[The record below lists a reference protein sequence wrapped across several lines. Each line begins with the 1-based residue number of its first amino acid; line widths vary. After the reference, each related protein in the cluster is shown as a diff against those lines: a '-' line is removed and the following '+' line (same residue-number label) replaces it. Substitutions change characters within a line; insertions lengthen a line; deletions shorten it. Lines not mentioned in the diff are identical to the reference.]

1 MIKLVLASSS
11 PRRADL
17 LLQLGLSFSI
27 VKPHVNEILNPLES
41 ATDFIERI
49 AREKNSEIRNKLD
62 DDQVILSADTVVLC
76 EGKVLGKPKSKE
88 DGLGMLKILSGRTH
102 KVLTGVVLTKK
113 SHEKFFSV
121 ETKVKFR
128 GLSDDEIEAYW
139 MTGEPK
145 DKAGSYGIQ
154 GKGAVFVSAIE
165 GSYSNVVGLPLME
178 TADGLK
184 QLGIDCFT

>member
-1 MIKLVLASSS
+1 M
-11 PRRADL
+11 
-17 LLQLGLSFSI
+17 
-27 VKPHVNEILNPLES
+27 
-41 ATDFIERI
+41 
-49 AREKNSEIRNKLD
+49 
-62 DDQVILSADTVVLC
+62 
-76 EGKVLGKPKSKE
+76 KVLGKPKSKE
-88 DGLGMLKILSGRTH
+88 DGLSMLKILSGRTH

-139 MTGEPK
+139 MTGEPR

-178 TADGLK
+178 TADVLK

>member
-27 VKPHVNEILNPLES
+27 VKPHVNEKLNPLEN

-113 SHEKFFSV
+113 SHEKFFLV

>member
-41 ATDFIERI
+41 ATDFIERM

-62 DDQVILSADTVVLC
+62 DDHVILSADTVVLC

>member
-113 SHEKFFSV
+113 SHEKFFLV